1 MEYSNFYEIVYKDIK
16 TNCFII
22 ELNSFNNDKSK
33 RYYCI
38 QKNGIIEMFKI
49 QSIGTLVEY
58 LDKYGLDLV
67 QLKDEES
74 KKQIYGMLKDY
85 IDAKDNINNDNSLY
99 KYMNFNNFNN
109 NYFDIK
115 KAQPLIDNKI
125 TNFKNLTE
133 YDYKLLKEY
142 KNVDKYIVNI
152 KGNEDEKRK

>member
-1 MEYSNFYEIVYKDIK
+1 MEYSNFYEIEYQGIK

-38 QKNGIIEMFKI
+38 QKNEIIEMFKI

-67 QLKDEES
+67 QLQDEES
-74 KKQIYGMLKDY
+74 KRKIYGMLKDY
-85 IDAKDNINNDNSLY
+85 IDAKDVINNENDLY
-99 KYMNFNNFNN
+99 EYMNVNTFNNDS
-109 NYFDIK
+109 FDIK
-115 KAQPLIDNKI
+115 NAHPLIDNKI
-125 TNFKNLTE
+125 ANFKNLTE

-142 KNVDKYIVNI
+142 KNVDKYIFNI